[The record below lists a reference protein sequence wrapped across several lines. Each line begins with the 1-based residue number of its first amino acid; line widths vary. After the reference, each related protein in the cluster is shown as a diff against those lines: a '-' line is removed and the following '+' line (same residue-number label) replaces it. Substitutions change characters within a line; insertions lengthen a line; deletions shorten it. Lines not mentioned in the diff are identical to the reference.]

1 MYATHRFILI
11 NLRAKYDIR
20 ISKLIEVTGRT
31 CRLKDQGQSDVII
44 VANML
49 SNGHALMFQK
59 MV

>member
-11 NLRAKYDIR
+11 NLKYDNR

-31 CRLKDQGQSDVII
+31 CRLKDQGQSEVII

-49 SNGHALMFQK
+49 SNGHALMFQIWYE
-59 MV
+59 